1 MASVVT
7 WCVAALFFA
16 AAAMSS
22 LQTSLPEAPTRG
34 SDSAPITIVEFTD
47 FQCPFC
53 ARASVTIARVVAAY
67 PGKIRWTVRHYPL
80 PIHADA
86 PLAHRAA
93 LAANAQG
100 KFWEMHD
107 TLFANQRALKR
118 ADLVGYASRLGLDVD
133 RFTADLESDRFDAVV
148 QRDMADGTKLGID
161 GTPTFFVNGHR
172 LVGAVPYET
181 VTAAVDWALRTSA
194 PTSAEAMDE
203 AMSRG
208 PLDAP
213 VTIRWF
219 ADITSPLH
227 REALLLLRRVVDAH
241 PRDLRVLIRL
251 VPSRTRENAR
261 LVHEAALA
269 AAESGAFW
277 QVHDL
282 LMNRPTVSDRSALV
296 EYAARLGLERTV
308 FADSLAS
315 GRASGWLD
323 RHIAEAQSL
332 DVRGTPTF
340 FVNTVRVDGV
350 VSFEELERVVVH
362 ALTSPPDVDK

>member
-1 MASVVT
+1 MTLKHTVAI
-7 WCVAALFFA
+7 WCAAGLLVGAFTTA
-16 AAAMSS
+16 HAQVS
-22 LQTSLPEAPTRG
+22 LTGAPTRG
-34 SDSAPITIVEFTD
+34 DDGAAVTIVEFTD

-53 ARASVTIARVVAAY
+53 ARASTTIARVVAAY
-67 PGKIRWTVRHYPL
+67 PGKVRWIVKHYPL
-80 PIHADA
+80 PFHADA

-93 LAANAQG
+93 LAADIQG

-107 TLFANQRALKR
+107 ALFANQRGLKR
-118 ADLVGYASRLGLDVD
+118 DDLLGYASRLGLDVT
-133 RFTADLESDRFDAVV
+133 RFTADLDSDRFDAVLS
-148 QRDMADGTKLGID
+148 RDMVEGTKLGID
-161 GTPTFFVNGHR
+161 GTPTFFVNGQR
-172 LVGAVPYET
+172 LVGAVPYESF
-181 VTAAVDWALRTSA
+181 TAAVDRALRTSA

-208 PLDAP
+208 SFDAP

-227 REALLLLRRVVDAH
+227 REAGALLRKVVDTH
-241 PRDLRVLIRL
+241 PRDVRLVIRL
-251 VPSRTRENAR
+251 APSRTRENAR

-269 AAESGAFW
+269 AAEAGAFW

-282 LMNRPTVSDRSALV
+282 LMNRPTVSDRAALI
-296 EYAARLGLERTV
+296 EYAARLGLDRKA
-308 FADSLAS
+308 FADSLTS

-350 VSFEELERVVVH
+350 VSFEELDRVVMN
-362 ALTSPPDVDK
+362 ALTR